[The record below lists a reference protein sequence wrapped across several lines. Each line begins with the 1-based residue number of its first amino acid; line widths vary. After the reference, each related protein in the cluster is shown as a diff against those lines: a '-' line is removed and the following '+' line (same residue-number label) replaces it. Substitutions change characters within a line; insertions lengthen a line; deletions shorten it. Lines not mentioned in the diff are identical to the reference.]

1 MIDETVAEI
10 KAMRTSS
17 SSAVAVK
24 AAESLRELSAREYAS
39 AEEFERDLE
48 HNAGVLR
55 RSSPSHASLHNAMR
69 ALEDAVVGD
78 VSGVA
83 EGKRRLEEAIDAVVD
98 DVETGKREAAAAAA
112 ERFSDGET
120 FLTHDYSTTV
130 LEAVE
135 QAVHDGVHLTAHVT
149 EARPRCLGRRTA
161 RHLAGMDRVD
171 VHLGVDS
178 AMAHALEAADRVV
191 LGMTCVSDG
200 VYYNRVGTHPLVATA
215 NALSVPVT
223 VVGSGAKVI
232 EDFRFENQRRDDVE
246 VVREPIEGVAIE
258 NPVYDATP
266 VELVDEVVTD
276 EGVLDPAEL

>member
-10 KAMRTSS
+10 DAMRTSS

-24 AAESLRELSAREYAS
+24 AAESLRELLDREYAS
-39 AEEFERDLE
+39 AEAFERDLE

-69 ALEDAVVGD
+69 ALEDAVGD
-78 VSGVA
+78 VTDVA
-83 EGKRRLEEAIDAVVD
+83 AGKRRLAEAIDAVVD
-98 DVETGKREAAAAAA
+98 DVETGKHEAAAAAA

-135 QAVHDGVHLTAHVT
+135 QAVYDGVHLTAHVT

-161 RHLAGMDRVD
+161 RRLAGMDRVD

-178 AMAHALEAADRVV
+178 ATAHALAAADRVV
-191 LGMTCVSDG
+191 LGMTCITG
-200 VYYNRVGTHPLVATA
+200 GTYYNRVGTHPLVTTA
-215 NALSVPVT
+215 NALEVPVT

-232 EDFRFENQRRDDVE
+232 EDFRFENQRRGDVE
-246 VVREPIEGVAIE
+246 VLREPIEGVTVE

-266 VELVDEVVTD
+266 VDLVDEVVTD
-276 EGVLDPAEL
+276 EGVLDPDGL